1 MTIYKRFG
9 EKKLHMKRY
18 CSTNLQKSLKE
29 DARRRDYLIS
39 KHLAEKSVSMDEVYL
54 MYRQAMK
61 SGSQQGESEENRG
74 RSPLIEEA
82 SE

>member
-9 EKKLHMKRY
+9 EKKLYMKRY

-39 KHLAEKSVSMDEVYL
+39 KHLADRSVSMDEVYL
-54 MYRQAMK
+54 MYRQAMQ
-61 SGSQQGESEENRG
+61 SGSQQRESEENRG
-74 RSPLIEEA
+74 RFPLIKEVNR
-82 SE
+82 